1 MKPSLF
7 RKDRAATDGKLP
19 LSLPSER
26 MARLLLGV
34 KTALAA
40 SLCLWISDRL
50 GLQEGYWAAISA
62 IIVMQSNV
70 GSTARASRDRL
81 FGTAVGA
88 VLGWAASPWG
98 NYPLAFAL
106 TLLAGMLICAL
117 LRRKNS
123 VRLAGV
129 TICIVMLAHA
139 GGSNWRIAIDR
150 FFEVSLGIL
159 VALAVSVL
167 VLPQRARRQLRQGLA
182 EKFLLLGQ
190 LLETVMNNYRA
201 SLHVDPMPLK
211 KRVESTLR
219 SNEALLKAVDNELA
233 TGGVSTEGLTLL
245 AEAGESLHDAI
256 LALELAVHESEG
268 DRFAARIEP
277 ELSDLAGALVRGFL
291 DVGDSIRKWE
301 FRAFPPGIDLPV
313 RLRALDAR
321 VAEIRPTGIGFPIEE
336 ILRICAV
343 QLHLK
348 RIASELQLL
357 RTQAIR
363 QVSPEERWEE
373 GG

>member
-1 MKPSLF
+1 M
-7 RKDRAATDGKLP
+7 LP
-19 LSLPSER
+19 ER
-26 MARLLLGV
+26 LARLLLGI

-40 SLCLWISDRL
+40 SLCLWISGWF

-62 IIVMQSNV
+62 IIVMQTNV

-98 NYPLAFAL
+98 HYPLAFAL
-106 TLLAGMLICAL
+106 TVLAGALICAL
-117 LRRKNS
+117 LRWKNS
-123 VRLAGV
+123 ARLAGV

-139 GGSNWRIAIDR
+139 GSSNWRIAVDR

-182 EKFLLLGQ
+182 EEFLILGQ

-201 SLHVDPMPLK
+201 SLRVDPIPLK

-219 SNEALLKAVDNELA
+219 TNEALLKSVDSELA

-245 AEAGESLHDAI
+245 TDAGENLHDAI
-256 LALELAVHESEG
+256 LALDLAVNESES
-268 DRFAARIEP
+268 DCFAERIEP
-277 ELSDLAGALVRGFL
+277 ELGDLAGALVRDFL
-291 DVGDSIRKWE
+291 NVGDSISTWQ
-301 FRAFPPGIDLPV
+301 FQASPPGIDLPG
-313 RLRALDAR
+313 RLSALDAR
-321 VAEIRPTGIGFPIEE
+321 VAEVRHTGIGFPIEE

-357 RTQAIR
+357 RTQTIR
-363 QVSPEERWEE
+363 LASTE